1 MGFIYD
7 QWPNQLGLVFAV
19 LIMIIIVVG
28 VGLVVFIALQMYFN
42 ARESRIAKRNL
53 ANYELGIRNAGHKQ
67 QQNIYTPTTP
77 QVKIT
82 EHS

>member
-19 LIMIIIVVG
+19 LIMIIVVIVA
-28 VGLVVFIALQMYFN
+28 GLIAFIAVQFYFD
-42 ARESRIAKRNL
+42 AKDKRRTKRDL
-53 ANYELGIRNAGHKQ
+53 ANYELGIRNSGHKQ
-67 QQNIYTPTTP
+67 QDAYTPTTP

-82 EHS
+82 EHN